1 MPAISVSRCWIASSL
16 LATAFVSGCARHVV
30 LPAPIVEQTVFVAE
44 PEDALFIPVIRQ
56 GRYTLV
62 ELEPTAVQR
71 DLLLQVVEV
80 SLPQGMQA
88 TVGDGLRHVLKR
100 TGWRLCEEAVAVK
113 ELDALPLPAAHLHL
127 GPITV
132 RDALL
137 TLAGS
142 AWELRMNERAR
153 QVCFVSHND
162 VPDHTPD
169 ADDESS
175 AETAIQTFPTA
186 GAQP

>member
-1 MPAISVSRCWIASSL
+1 MPAISIPRCWIAASL
-16 LATAFVSGCARHVV
+16 LVTAFVSGCAT
-30 LPAPIVEQTVFVAE
+30 QTVPPVPAVEKTALVAE
-44 PEDALFIPVIRQ
+44 PEESLFIPVVRQ

-62 ELEPTAVQR
+62 ELEPTVAQR
-71 DLLLQVVEV
+71 DLLLQVIEV
-80 SLPQGMQA
+80 ALPQDVQA
-88 TVGDGLRHVLKR
+88 TVSDGLWHVLKR
-100 TGWRLCEEAVAVK
+100 SGWRLCEEAVAVK

-127 GPITV
+127 GPMTV

-142 AWELRMNERAR
+142 AWELRTDERAR
-153 QVCFVSHND
+153 QVCFVVHGD
-162 VPDHTPD
+162 TPDKTPD

-175 AETAIQTFPTA
+175 ADTAIQTFPFA